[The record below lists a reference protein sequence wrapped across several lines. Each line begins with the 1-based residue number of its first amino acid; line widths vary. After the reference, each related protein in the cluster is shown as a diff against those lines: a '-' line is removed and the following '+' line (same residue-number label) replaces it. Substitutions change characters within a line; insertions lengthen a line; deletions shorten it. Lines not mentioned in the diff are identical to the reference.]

1 MAIPFLDA
9 GIYAGSLTLIAAY
22 HLYLR
27 LRLRRDRSYTIQS
40 INNTAR
46 KAWVDNIMSDK
57 SNAVLAVQTLR
68 NSTMAATFLA
78 STAILMSM
86 GVLNLMQ
93 KSTGDNNL
101 LHALHSNLF
110 YGGDVENLKLLML
123 LIIFF
128 CAFFSFSMA
137 VRMYNHVGYLI
148 NSTNTKLHF
157 TPSTRYVSGM
167 LNRSGSYY
175 SYGMRAYYIS
185 VPMIFSLYSP
195 YFMAAASLGLIIL
208 LYNIDRA
215 PKHEVKAASGSVG
228 SQEHG
233 HDTLLSFC
241 ILPANEMPPSESPDA
256 NTHHA
261 DAQDKGETNS
271 GSAS

>member
-1 MAIPFLDA
+1 MALPLLDI
-9 GIYAGSLTLIAAY
+9 GIYAGSLALIGIY

-27 LRLRRDRSYTIQS
+27 LRLRRDHSYTIQS
-40 INNTAR
+40 VNNAAR

-57 SNAVLAVQTLR
+57 SNGVLAVQTLR

-93 KSTGDNNL
+93 KSSDDNNL

-110 YGGDVENLKLLML
+110 SGGDVENLKLLIL
-123 LIIFF
+123 LITFF

-148 NSTNTKLHF
+148 NSTNSKLHF

-167 LNRSGSYY
+167 LNRSGTYY

-195 YFMAAASLGLIIL
+195 YFMAIASVGLIVL
-208 LYNIDRA
+208 LYNIDRS

-228 SQEHG
+228 NQQHG
-233 HDTLLSFC
+233 HDALLSFC
-241 ILPANEMPPSESPDA
+241 ILPANENLPADNVGEDASPAGEESTS
-256 NTHHA
+256 N
-261 DAQDKGETNS
+261 
-271 GSAS
+271 AS